1 MSRNKKN
8 RHFVKTHEFFLFLI
22 DVLFLCAMAL
32 VTKGRFVT
40 PENITDMLV
49 AYVPVGVMSMGVLV
63 VIISGEIDISFMAVA
78 SVAQYM
84 AAQFMLHIGGN
95 KIVIFVLAA
104 AVGLLIGVING
115 LLVHFVKAPAIIT
128 TIATMNI
135 TYGLFIYVTQGKV
148 LCNFP
153 KWFNQ
158 KTMISTWAI
167 PVSVLG
173 FSILLTAA
181 LLKYTRIGRQIFDIG
196 GNREA
201 AKRIGINIRKVQIII
216 FGFVGAMAGLG
227 AASQMFIVQS
237 VSPTSL
243 VGREMEVLAIVV
255 LGGAA
260 LTGGK
265 GSVVGNILSII
276 LIAMLDNGLILLKIS
291 SYWHLVF
298 MGLVILG
305 SFCLTAIRNNNR
317 PERSESLEV
326 E

>member
-1 MSRNKKN
+1 MFRDKANRN
-8 RHFVKTHEFFLFLI
+8 FVKIHEFFLFLI
-22 DVLFLCAMAL
+22 DVLFLCAMAIF
-32 VTKGRFVT
+32 TKGRFVT

-78 SVAQYM
+78 SVAQYV
-84 AAQFMLHIGGN
+84 AAQYMLHIGGN
-95 KIVIFVLAA
+95 MIVIFALSA
-104 AVGLLIGVING
+104 AVGLVIGVING
-115 LLVHFVKAPAIIT
+115 FLVHFIKVPAIIT

-135 TYGLFIYVTQGKV
+135 TYGFFIYFSDGKV

-153 KWFNQ
+153 NWFNQ
-158 KTMISTWAI
+158 KTLISTWAI
-167 PVSVLG
+167 PISAFV
-173 FSILLTAA
+173 FSIILTAL

-265 GSVVGNILSII
+265 GSVVGNILSLI
-276 LIAMLDNGLILLKIS
+276 LIAMLDNGLIFLKIS

-298 MGLVILG
+298 MGFVILG
-305 SFCLTAIRNNNR
+305 SFCLTGIRNNNR